1 MNNNTILK
9 MKNITKKFSG
19 TIAVKNVNFDLKS
32 SEVHALVGENGAG
45 KSTLMKILSG
55 VYQPTKGTITLDG
68 IEYKSFTPKQ
78 SFQHGISI
86 IYQELSVIN
95 ELTIAENMFLGRLPY
110 KKFFGIKI
118 LDKKALDQEVKK
130 FLKLVGLQID
140 PDEYV
145 ENLSISNKQLIEI
158 AKALSLKVK
167 ILIMDEPTS
176 SLSSSEIDRLINLIK
191 KLKIEGVS
199 IVFISHKLNE
209 VKCVADRITVLKD
222 GITMATKSTD
232 ELDIEDIIK
241 LMVGRELKYKYE
253 EKGQY
258 CPKYKK
264 DEKPV
269 LSVKK
274 LKLDK
279 RIYDINFNAYR
290 GEIIGFFGLIGA
302 GRTEIMRAIFGA
314 DPIIDGEIFFNGESM
329 RTWTPYSALK
339 KGIGLVPENRR
350 EEGVL
355 ENFELWKNISLP
367 ILQKWSNFQGLIG
380 RIRPKEE
387 KKLADEYSKKLRIKS
402 TSNKEFVSELSG
414 GNQQKVVIAKWL
426 AMDAQL
432 IIFDEPTKGIDV
444 GSKND
449 IYHIIIDLAKT
460 GKTIILVSS
469 ETEELLSLCN
479 RIYVMNNGKIK
490 ANLLREK
497 ATDERLVYYATI

>member
-9 MKNITKKFSG
+9 MNNITKKFPG
-19 TIAVKNVNFDLKS
+19 TIAVENVNFDLKS
-32 SEVHALVGENGAG
+32 SEIHALVGENGAG

-95 ELTIAENMFLGRLPY
+95 KLTIAENMFLGRLPY

-118 LDKKALDQEVKK
+118 LDKKALDQKVKK

-140 PDEYV
+140 LNEYV
-145 ENLSISNKQLIEI
+145 ENLSICNKQLIEI
-158 AKALSLKVK
+158 AKALSLELK

-176 SLSSSEIDRLINLIK
+176 SLSSSEIDRLVNLIK

-209 VKCVADRITVLKD
+209 VKRVADRITVLKD
-222 GITMATKSTD
+222 GRIMATESAT
-232 ELDIEDIIK
+232 ELEIEDIIK
-241 LMVGRELKYKYE
+241 LMVGRELKFKYE

-258 CPKYKK
+258 SHMYKK
-264 DEKPV
+264 DEKPI

-274 LKLDK
+274 LKLNK
-279 RIYDINFNAYR
+279 RICDINFNIYK
-290 GEIIGFFGLIGA
+290 GEIVGLFGLIGA

-314 DPIIDGEIFFNGESM
+314 DPIIDGEIIFNGESM
-329 RTWTPYSALK
+329 RTRTPYSALK
-339 KGIGLVPENRR
+339 KGIGLIPENRR

-367 ILQKWSNFQGLIG
+367 ILQKWSNFRGLIG
-380 RIRPKEE
+380 RTRPKEE
-387 KKLADEYSKKLRIKS
+387 KKLADEYSKKLGIKS
-402 TSNKEFVSELSG
+402 TSNEEFVSELSG

-426 AMDAQL
+426 ATDVQL

-460 GKTIILVSS
+460 GKAIILVSS
-469 ETEELLSLCN
+469 ETEELLSICN
-479 RIYVMNNGKIK
+479 RIYIMNNGKIK